1 MAPIEAL
8 KQYFGY
14 DSFRPMQAEII
25 DAVLEGRDTLV
36 IMPTGGGKS
45 ICYQVPALVKEGL
58 AIVVSP
64 LIALMKDQVD
74 GLIANGVMAGF
85 LNSSQSGQEQLEV
98 SEAARTGKL
107 DLLYVSP
114 EKLLSPQFASFLQ
127 ELPISLFAIDEAHCI
142 SQWGHDF
149 RPEYTQL
156 GMLKQLYPNVPVIA
170 LTATADKLTR
180 GDIEKQIGLINPERF
195 VASFNRPNLS
205 LEVRGGRKRAEA
217 ILDFL
222 RKRPNTSGIIY
233 CLSRKNTERLAARLN
248 EAGYKAA
255 PYHAGLSASAR
266 SKAQTQFL
274 RDEVPII
281 CATIAFGMGIDK
293 SNVRWVI
300 HFNLPKNI
308 EGYYQ
313 EIGRAGRDG
322 LPSET
327 ILFYSYA
334 DLETLRSF
342 AESSG
347 QPGVQLAK
355 LNRMQQYAE
364 AHSCRRRMLLAYFGE
379 DLPQDCGNCD
389 VCKNPPK
396 YLDGTVVAQ
405 KALSAIFRMQERAP
419 MGLVIDVLRG
429 SQRKEVIASG
439 FDQIKT
445 YGIGADI
452 SYGDW
457 QHFLLQML
465 NAGLVEIAYDQK
477 QALKISNAGRE
488 VLFNGRKV
496 PMYQPAEARKR
507 DKAQAARSKPKSKRV
522 QLAENLFERL
532 TELRRSLAANAGL
545 APYQVFSDAS
555 LQDMASKRPVSPGD
569 MQKVSG
575 MSQAK
580 YQQYG
585 SLFREEIIDFCLQA
599 REEGFTVT
607 GSTFLVTLKLL
618 NQGSSVSEIARMR
631 QVSPATVLQHIGKLW
646 EQDMGVDVYRYV
658 SREKVGQ
665 VRHAMQATGR
675 NDVASIYEYLDE
687 GMDLAEI
694 RLALQIV
701 ERDG

>member
-1 MAPIEAL
+1 M
-8 KQYFGY
+8 
-14 DSFRPMQAEII
+14 
-25 DAVLEGRDTLV
+25 
-36 IMPTGGGKS
+36 
-45 ICYQVPALVKEGL
+45 
-58 AIVVSP
+58 
-64 LIALMKDQVD
+64 
-74 GLIANGVMAGF
+74 
-85 LNSSQSGQEQLEV
+85 NSSQSAQEQLLVAE
-98 SEAARTGKL
+98 EARLGRL

-114 EKLLSPQFASFLQ
+114 EKLLTQQFTSFLGDIS
-127 ELPISLFAIDEAHCI
+127 ISLFAIDEAHCI

-156 GMLKQLYPNVPVIA
+156 GMLRQLFPKVPIIA

-180 GDIEKQIGLINPERF
+180 SDIEKQIGLENPVRF

-233 CLSRKNTERLAARLN
+233 CLSRKNTENLAARLN
-248 EAGYKAA
+248 DAGYKAL
-255 PYHAGLSASAR
+255 PYHAGMSASAR
-266 SKAQTQFL
+266 DKAQTKFI

-327 ILFYSYA
+327 ILYYSYA

-342 AESSG
+342 AEGSG
-347 QPGVQLAK
+347 QPAVQLAK

-364 AHSCRRRMLLAYFGE
+364 AHTCRRRVLLAYFGE
-379 DLPQDCGNCD
+379 DLPRDCGNCD

-405 KALSAIFRMQERAP
+405 KALSAMYRMQERAP
-419 MGLVIDVLRG
+419 LGMLIDVLRG
-429 SQRKEVIASG
+429 SQRKEVLAAG
-439 FDQIKT
+439 FDKIKT

-477 QALKISNAGRE
+477 QALKISDAGRE

-507 DKAQAARSKPKSKRV
+507 DQDQASRSKPKSKRV
-522 QLAENLFERL
+522 QLAESLFEHL
-532 TELRRSLAANAGL
+532 AELRRSLAANAGL

-555 LQDMASKRPVSPGD
+555 LQDMASKRPVSPGE
-569 MQKVSG
+569 MQQISG

-599 REEGFTVT
+599 REEGHTVT

-618 NQGSSVSEIARMR
+618 NQGASVSEIARMR
-631 QVSPATVLQHIGKLW
+631 QVNPATVLQHIGKLW
-646 EQDMGVDVYRYV
+646 EDDMGVDIYRYL
-658 SREKVGQ
+658 SREKVAE

-675 NDVASIYEYLDE
+675 NDVTSIFEYLDE
-687 GMDLAEI
+687 DMDLAEI